1 MKAARLAHRHEREE
15 KKMRPSRAFWLR
27 ILATTSLVIARSV
40 ASAQTTASP
49 AEPVTIDNYNR
60 AQTDVNF
67 AGVVKNGG
75 FGKFRHGR
83 ELAPPVQQG
92 IVRPNR
98 DTLYSFAIVDLDAG
112 PATITLPDAGKR
124 FMGVQVVNQDQY
136 TPATYY
142 GAGTHTLTRQ
152 MIGTRYAIVV
162 VRFLVDFSNK
172 GDVGEVHALQD
183 AIQFHQQR
191 PGAFE
196 IPNWDEASLKK
207 VQAAL
212 LQLGTTVSD
221 TRHMFGANEN
231 EVDPVRH
238 LIGSAMLWGGYPEKD
253 ALYLP
258 VTPARNDGSTIH
270 KLRVGDV
277 PVDGFWSLTVYNSAG
292 YLEPNQYD
300 AYSVNS
306 FIANKSPDGSV
317 TIQLGGCDGKIQNC
331 LPITPGWNYTVR
343 LFRPRAEILD
353 GTWTFPL
360 AQPQS

>member
-1 MKAARLAHRHEREE
+1 MK
-15 KKMRPSRAFWLR
+15 KTSMR
-27 ILATTSLVIARSV
+27 ILVGMSLLMASSV
-40 ASAQTTASP
+40 VSAQTTASP
-49 AEPVTIDNYNR
+49 AQPVTVDNYNR
-60 AQTDVNF
+60 AQTDVYF
-67 AGVVKNGG
+67 AGVVKSGG

-112 PATITLPDAGKR
+112 PVTITLPDAGKR
-124 FMGVQVVNQDQY
+124 FMGMQVVNQDQY
-136 TPATYY
+136 TRATYY
-142 GAGTHTLTRQ
+142 GVGTHTLTRE

-172 GDVGEVHALQD
+172 EDVGQVHALQD
-183 AIQFHQQR
+183 SIKFSQER
-191 PGAFE
+191 PGTFE
-196 IPNWDEASLKK
+196 MPNWDKASLKK

-212 LQLGTTVSD
+212 LLLGTTVSD
-221 TRHMFGANEN
+221 TRRMFGASEN

-258 VTPARNDGSTIH
+258 ITPARNDGRTIH

-277 PVDGFWSLTVYNSAG
+277 PVDGFWSLTVYNSEG
-292 YLEPNQYD
+292 YLQPNQHNL
-300 AYSVNS
+300 YSVNS
-306 FIANKSPDGSV
+306 ITAKKSPDGSV
-317 TIQLGGCDGKIQNC
+317 VIQLGGRARKIQNC

-353 GTWTFPL
+353 GTWSFPL
-360 AQPQS
+360 A

>member
-1 MKAARLAHRHEREE
+1 MSFV
-15 KKMRPSRAFWLR
+15 MIS
-27 ILATTSLVIARSV
+27 SV

-49 AEPVTIDNYNR
+49 TQFVTVENYNR

-67 AGVVKNGG
+67 AEVVKNGG

-83 ELAPPVQQG
+83 ELAPPVQRG

-112 PATITLPDAGKR
+112 PVTITLPDAGTR
-124 FMGVQVVNQDQY
+124 FMGMQVVNQDQY

-142 GAGTHTLTRQ
+142 GAGTHTLTRE
-152 MIGTRYAIVV
+152 MIGTRYAIAV

-172 GDVGEVHALQD
+172 ADVGQVHALQD
-183 AIQFHQQR
+183 AIKFSQEH
-191 PGAFE
+191 PGTFE

-221 TRHMFGANEN
+221 TRRMFGANEG
-231 EVDPVRH
+231 EVDPVKH
-238 LIGSAMLWGGYPEKD
+238 LIGSAMLWGGYPEKN

-258 VTPARNDGSTIH
+258 ITPARNDGSTIH
-270 KLRVGDV
+270 KLVVGDV
-277 PVDGFWSLTVYNSAG
+277 PVDGFWSLTVYNSQG
-292 YLEPNQYD
+292 YLQPNQRN

-306 FIANKSPDGSV
+306 ITAKKGPDGAV
-317 TIQLGGCDGKIQNC
+317 AIQFGGCDGKIENC
-331 LPITPGWNYTVR
+331 LPITEGWNYTVR
-343 LFRPRAEILD
+343 LFHPRAEIRD
-353 GTWTFPL
+353 GTWTFPA
-360 AQPQS
+360 AQPKS